1 MAAQSR
7 AGESQGGLPEEA
19 ALGSAAERAV
29 TSRSRLRWLHV
40 TAGAQWIL
48 LIPLGQSQLPA
59 CSTSCHPQTSAQ
71 PCILTSWA
79 MSFGVPLLSKA
90 LALAGRSKVLHGA
103 SLVIL
108 HPPNPT
114 TRP

>member
-1 MAAQSR
+1 MVAQSR

-48 LIPLGQSQLPA
+48 FIPLGQSQLPA

-79 MSFGVPLLSKA
+79 MSCGVPLLSKA